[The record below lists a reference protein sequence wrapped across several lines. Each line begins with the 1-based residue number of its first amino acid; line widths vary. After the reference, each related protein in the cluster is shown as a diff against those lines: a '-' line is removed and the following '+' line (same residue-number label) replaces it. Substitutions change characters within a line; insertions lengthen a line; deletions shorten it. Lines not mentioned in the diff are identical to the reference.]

1 MGGEMR
7 LAKSLRNGVHHAD
20 GVVWGPVYKTR
31 LTHHRV
37 RERLDDG
44 VLRLGA
50 WRGWDGGGEDV
61 SQER

>member
-1 MGGEMR
+1 
-7 LAKSLRNGVHHAD
+7 
-20 GVVWGPVYKTR
+20 
-31 LTHHRV
+31 V